1 MRVVITSDL
10 EGVTGVDDYRMVIR
24 SNTELY
30 HQACVNL
37 TEDINAAVRGLK
49 RAGVDEILIIDGH
62 GGGKPPNV
70 LDDRVEAG
78 AQVVREGSPYDVFR
92 QELDAGLMV
101 GAHAMAGTRDG
112 FMSHTTSGMTSMVVH
127 GQSIGETE
135 KVGWLAEFHGV
146 PQVMVTGDAALVREV
161 NHFFPGIETVMV
173 KTAEDRATA
182 ESLPREEAS
191 RLIEAAAFRAIQKR
205 HEREPYVVPAPVHL
219 EIVLA
224 TVEQADRAALL
235 PRSKRVAERRLGY
248 VADDYQEAVKAFNAA
263 LRLAGTVR
271 TEGLLKVL
279 EDLDG
284 TRQARDGWWRN
295 LVEDWIQFEPPFEDP
310 VAGW

>member
-10 EGVTGVDDYRMVIR
+10 EGVTGVDDYRMVLR
-24 SNTELY
+24 SNTDLY
-30 HQACVNL
+30 HQGCVNL

-49 RAGVDEILIIDGH
+49 RAGVHEVLIIDGH

-70 LDDRVEAG
+70 LDDQVEGNAR
-78 AQVVREGSPYDVFR
+78 VVREGLPYDVF
-92 QELDAGLMV
+92 QEDLDAGLMI

-112 FMSHTTSGMTSMVVH
+112 FMSHTTSGMTSMVVN
-127 GQSIGETE
+127 GQPIGETE
-135 KVGWLAEFHGV
+135 KVGWLAEFYGV

-173 KTAEDRATA
+173 KTAQSRATA

-191 RLIEAAAFRAIQKR
+191 QLLEAAAYQAMQKH
-205 HEREPYVVPAPVHL
+205 HERVPHVVPAPVHL

-235 PRSKRVAERRLGY
+235 PRSERVAERRLGY
-248 VADDYQEAVKAFNAA
+248 VADDYPEAVKAFNAA
-263 LRLAGTVR
+263 LRLAGMVR
-271 TEGLLKVL
+271 TENLLKAL
-279 EDLDG
+279 EGLEG
-284 TRQARDGWWRN
+284 VKQARDRWRKK
-295 LVEDWIQFEPPFEDP
+295 LVEDWIQNEPPFRDP
-310 VAGW
+310 VADW